1 MPTEELFGN
10 YNFAFNSKHGE
21 GPRETMTFVF
31 SKFPAVPDDAG
42 ASIRDGTSNTVL
54 LAEDHVSART
64 GGTRDHDHAGAYS
77 FAVEID
83 GITATG
89 IATHTDWHLV

>member
-10 YNFAFNSKHGE
+10 YH
-21 GPRETMTFVF
+21 FVF
-31 SKFPAVPDDAG
+31 DSKRDAG
-42 ASIRDGTSNTVL
+42 ASIRNGTSNTVL
-54 LAEDHVSART
+54 LAEDHVPTST
-64 GGTRDHDHAGAYS
+64 GGTRDHDHAGASS